1 VIADDQLARGKD
13 DFGLLCLH
21 SVTLFHSDQIGSG
34 CGALR
39 RLGDSTTRRIDLYW
53 KAGLIGQQIL
63 LNPGPLDFTTSSRTG
78 TMQNP
83 HNLNQIPISSHPSTS
98 IPLESPLSHVL
109 PVYLNEVNEG
119 ALAGSDSCHSGHSG
133 RSGRSLRSY
142 EIPERR
148 ETEDTAI
155 LKDAARP
162 GTSVGRGVT
171 RTDSARRNLNGDQS
185 RTEYLARYR
194 KDGRKYDD
202 DEIKRPGGAVLPPL
216 PLISPLSSHFGER
229 TGSHVDTVQ
238 ERYYGDD
245 KSGHPST
252 LSTVT
257 LPHSPSQTTQTNGSR
272 YSPYSPYPPN
282 TTENPSFS
290 PQTIYSETTEDYFKP
305 KSLAD
310 LDELGAGGLVSPLR
324 LSDGRSVGLGFGDK
338 PRRKVLGRVESST
351 RTGWSRVSYEREWDR
366 EWVE

>member
-1 VIADDQLARGKD
+1 
-13 DFGLLCLH
+13 
-21 SVTLFHSDQIGSG
+21 
-34 CGALR
+34 
-39 RLGDSTTRRIDLYW
+39 
-53 KAGLIGQQIL
+53 
-63 LNPGPLDFTTSSRTG
+63 
-78 TMQNP
+78 MQNP
-83 HNLNQIPISSHPSTS
+83 HNLDQIPISSHPSAS
-98 IPLESPLSHVL
+98 IPLESPLSQVL

-119 ALAGSDSCHSGHSG
+119 ALAGSDSCHSGQSGHSG
-133 RSGRSLRSY
+133 RSGHSLCPY
-142 EIPERR
+142 ENETPGRR

-162 GTSVGRGVT
+162 GTSVSRGVT
-171 RTDSARRNLNGDQS
+171 KTDSARRDSNGDES
-185 RTEYLARYR
+185 RTQFLGL
-194 KDGRKYDD
+194 GRGREEKRIDHS
-202 DEIKRPGGAVLPPL
+202 EIKRPGGVILPPL

-229 TGSHVDTVQ
+229 TGSHVGTAQ
-238 ERYYGDD
+238 ERCYGDD
-245 KSGHPST
+245 KPGHPST

-290 PQTIYSETTEDYFKP
+290 PQTIYSETTEDYFK

-310 LDELGAGGLVSPLR
+310 LDEPGAGGLVSPLG
-324 LSDGRSVGLGFGDK
+324 LNDARSVGLGFGDK

-351 RTGWSRVSYEREWDR
+351 RTRWSRVSYEREWDR